1 MATLLRISEAAAL
14 ALHAMGHLAV
24 DPDGTMTARALS
36 RACGASDAHMI
47 KVCQRLQRHG
57 LLRSRR
63 GVGGGFQLAR
73 RAGSVRLLDVFE
85 AIEGPIKLRPCL
97 FRDRKCRG
105 HGPRPCAFGKKVME
119 FETQF
124 LRYLKGTTLAQVAL
138 ACKQEEAA

>member
-24 DPDGTMTARALS
+24 DPDGTMTAKALS

-47 KVCQRLQRHG
+47 KVCQRLQRRG
-57 LLRSRR
+57 LLKARR
-63 GVGGGFQLAR
+63 GVGGGFHLAR
-73 RAGSVRLLDVFE
+73 GAGRIRLYDVFV

-97 FRDRKCRG
+97 FRDRKCHG
-105 HGPRPCAFGKKVME
+105 HGHRPCAFGKKVME

-124 LRYLKGTTLAQVAL
+124 LRYLKGTTLARVAL
-138 ACKQEEAA
+138 ECGKEAAA